1 MSNTLTQPKRRRML
15 TALWY
20 LLRKPHKALKSI
32 YRDRHD
38 ALWWQKYVT
47 ERYDMERGL
56 PQVDLLDL
64 IPEFEETISPYAMLE
79 AAATPMDI
87 ALLKGLARSYEACDY
102 LEIGRWRGESITN
115 VAPLTNTC
123 LSLSLSPAQQSQA
136 GFSNSMIRQDGFF
149 ITPEQ
154 YPNIMCINCDTLS
167 FDFSRLNAKF
177 DLIFIDGDHH
187 AAAVASDTRNIF
199 SLLKNDNSMIV
210 WHDYADSPE
219 KIRWAVLAGI
229 LDGLPPEEHQNLYHA
244 SNTLCAIYT
253 RKKLAA
259 TYQEFAI
266 TPDKF
271 FEVTIRAHKLATPA
285 KGHTRPQSQGEA
297 RWKKS
302 K

>member
-1 MSNTLTQPKRRRML
+1 MPRTFFPSKRHRML

-38 ALWWQKYVT
+38 ALWWQQYVT
-47 ERYDMERGL
+47 KSYGLELGL

-87 ALLKGLARSYEACDY
+87 ALLKGLARSYDACDY

-115 VAPLTNTC
+115 VAPHTRTC
-123 LSLSLSPAQQSQA
+123 FSLSLSPAQQAQA

-149 ITPEQ
+149 ITPTQ
-154 YPNIMCINCDTLS
+154 YPNITCIDCDTLS
-167 FDFSRLNAKF
+167 FDFSTLTKNF
-177 DLIFIDGDHH
+177 DLIFVDGDHH

-199 SLLKNDNSMIV
+199 PLLKDDNSMIV
-210 WHDYADSPE
+210 WHDYANSPE

-229 LDGLPPEEHQNLYHA
+229 LDGLPANEHQYLYHA

-253 RKKLAA
+253 RKKLSA

-266 TPDKF
+266 TPDKI
-271 FEVTIRAHKLATPA
+271 FEVTIRAHKLETPA
-285 KGHTRPQSQGEA
+285 IGYSQGEA
-297 RWKKS
+297 RWTKNR
-302 K
+302 

>member
-1 MSNTLTQPKRRRML
+1 MLHTNKNHKNKRML

-38 ALWWQKYVT
+38 ALWWQKYIT
-47 ERYDMERGL
+47 EQYNMERGL

-87 ALLKGLARSYEACDY
+87 ALLKGLARSFEHCNY

-123 LSLSLSPAQQSQA
+123 YSLSLSPSQQAQA

-154 YPNIMCINCDTLS
+154 YPNITCINCDTLS
-167 FDFSRLNAKF
+167 YDFSAITEKF
-177 DLIFIDGDHH
+177 DLIFVDGDHH

-199 SLLKNDNSMIV
+199 QLLKNDDSIIV
-210 WHDYADSPE
+210 WHDYAQSPE

-229 LDGLPPEEHQNLYHA
+229 LDGVPQEEHKHLYHA

-253 RKKLAA
+253 RKKLDA
-259 TYQEFAI
+259 THREFAI

-271 FEVTIRAHKLATPA
+271 FEVTIRAHRLASPA
-285 KGHTRPQSQGEA
+285 TGHPPMHSQGEA